1 MKTIFD
7 DLKKKNV
14 AKAIVYFDGG
24 NDDGGVSSIKLL
36 DKENK
41 LIETSIDE
49 NLEEE
54 LGNPIYF
61 KYGSFAG
68 EFYVSGELVYDVETK
83 EMTWNNV
90 NEESTC
96 EYED

>member
-1 MKTIFD
+1 MNVFNE
-7 DLKKKNV
+7 LKKKNV
-14 AKAIVYFDGG
+14 SKAIVCFDGG

-49 NLEEE
+49 KLEEE

-61 KYGSFAG
+61 RYGSFAG
-68 EFYVSGELVYDVETK
+68 EYYVSGELVYDVEHK
-83 EMTWNNV
+83 EMTWNNI
-90 NEESTC
+90 NEESTF